1 MSSSTQ
7 NSPKPKPSVS
17 LPSSNSTAGGVSHAS
32 GRDASRQ
39 CLCSPTTHQG
49 SFRCRY
55 HRSLSSA
62 WFRRSKSMPSAA
74 SKPSTAAAAAAGK
87 SAVETA

>member
-32 GRDASRQ
+32 GQ

-74 SKPSTAAAAAAGK
+74 SKPSTTSAAAAGK